1 MVALCAAR
9 GFPWVEGTRIL
20 LRRQHR
26 AGQPGLAGKTKCAI
40 LSVGKSDRAARED
53 VVLAQAALGHRRSL
67 RCGVVDVLAAYDAKG
82 PAPGRGAV
90 PKEHTSRIVIPAPR
104 EACASL

>member
-1 MVALCAAR
+1 MVALCAPKQPAR

-40 LSVGKSDRAARED
+40 PSVGKSDRAARED
-53 VVLAQAALGHRRSL
+53 VVLAQAALGH
-67 RCGVVDVLAAYDAKG
+67 G
-82 PAPGRGAV
+82 
-90 PKEHTSRIVIPAPR
+90 
-104 EACASL
+104 